1 VIHVLKVARDSS
13 FRQCFFQKKNRAERN
28 KNQRFLLK
36 GKGVR
41 VKGYGLGDIRGDS
54 MKGGRKGGKERD

>member
-1 VIHVLKVARDSS
+1 LQGILVFVNAFS
-13 FRQCFFQKKNRAERN
+13 KKNRAERN

>member
-1 VIHVLKVARDSS
+1 LKVARDSS
-13 FRQCFFQKKNRAERN
+13 FRQYFFQKKIAQSAIKTE
-28 KNQRFLLK
+28 RFLLK

>member
-1 VIHVLKVARDSS
+1 ML
-13 FRQCFFQKKNRAERN
+13 FPKKNRAERN